1 MNGSPISI
9 DHSISAQAC
18 LLIAM
23 KYEEIYPPLIKN
35 WCTNYDE
42 VIKTEA
48 KILKILN
55 FKLIYTSSQ
64 DYL

>member
-55 FKLIYTSSQ
+55 FK
-64 DYL
+64 